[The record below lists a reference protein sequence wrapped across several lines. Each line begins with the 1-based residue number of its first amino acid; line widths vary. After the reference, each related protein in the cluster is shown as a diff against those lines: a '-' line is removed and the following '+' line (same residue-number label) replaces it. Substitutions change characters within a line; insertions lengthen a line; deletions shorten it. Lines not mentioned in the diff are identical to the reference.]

1 MVVCQLRGPK
11 FIFQTV
17 PFKQLDSEFFSH
29 YQRRTTSTY
38 PQTLQMYF
46 QKLLPALHSK
56 STKETKQK
64 ILNLLINNLY

>member
-46 QKLLPALHSK
+46 SKIIASSSLPSLQK
-56 STKETKQK
+56 KQNK
-64 ILNLLINNLY
+64 KY